1 MIEQY
6 VAELDRALRG
16 PRAVKADMLAE
27 ARDGL
32 TDAAEAYEES
42 GLDRASAERC
52 AVADFGAVERI
63 APEFQAELALAQG
76 RRTALLICGVLL
88 AQPVVWWLLSLAGQ
102 NAKGGAG
109 GVYGTADAVV
119 GWAGGGAIV
128 LALTIVVA
136 TGLRGLS
143 AYRRLVRAAGFFAF
157 AVCGVFAVLGGL
169 LTVYNP
175 AAHSLLGPAGLPTTA
190 LLLGVPLA
198 AVAVAGRR
206 CLTAA

>member
-32 TDAAEAYEES
+32 ADAAEAYEAD
-42 GLDRASAERC
+42 GLDRVGAEAC
-52 AVADFGAVERI
+52 AVADFGSVERV

-76 RRTALLICGVLL
+76 RRTGLLICGVLL
-88 AQPVVWWLLSLAGQ
+88 VQPVGWWLLSLAGQ
-102 NAKGGAG
+102 NSRDDAGA
-109 GVYGTADAVV
+109 VYSLVDSAVS
-119 GWAGGGAIV
+119 WAGSAAIA
-128 LALTIVVA
+128 LALVIVVA
-136 TGLRGLS
+136 AGARGVS
-143 AYRRLVRAAGFFAF
+143 GPRLVRATGFFSF
-157 AVCGVFAVLGGL
+157 AVCGVFALLGLL

-175 AAHSLLGPAGLPTTA
+175 ATHSLLGVAGLPTTV
-190 LLLGVPLA
+190 LLLGLPLG

-206 CLTAA
+206 CLRAV

>member
-1 MIEQY
+1 MIEHY

-32 TDAAEAYEES
+32 ADAAQAYEES
-42 GLDRASAERC
+42 GLDRVSAERR
-52 AVADFGAVERI
+52 AVADFGSVERV
-63 APEFQAELALAQG
+63 APEFQGELALAQG

-102 NAKGGAG
+102 NSRSDAG
-109 GVYGTADAVV
+109 GVYGLADAVV
-119 GWAGGGAIV
+119 GWAGGGAVV
-128 LALTIVVA
+128 LAVTIVMA

-157 AVCGVFAVLGGL
+157 AVCGVFAVLGAV

-175 AAHSLLGPAGLPTTA
+175 AAHSLLGVTGLPTTA

-206 CLTAA
+206 CLSAA